1 MATKTKVFLSDGNS
15 FNAANHNLM
24 IFGGVGI
31 ESVNVMA
38 YTPNTGE
45 LLNGITV
52 DQNVEKINFE
62 LGSADYLFVQAGNAL
77 KVFDSSNTILI
88 ATIPVQQDGTDL
100 SFGNDSEA
108 FTVTLSNAAVMTVSD
123 GNRQIIM
130 GANSVSITAPYIPDK
145 TAPVVSLVNDSGT
158 SSTDGITNNA
168 ALNISGV
175 GGKNGARESHPTR
188 ESEAEFRH
196 P

>member
-1 MATKTKVFLSDGNS
+1 M
-15 FNAANHNLM
+15 
-24 IFGGVGI
+24 
-31 ESVNVMA
+31 
-38 YTPNTGE
+38 
-45 LLNGITV
+45 
-52 DQNVEKINFE
+52 
-62 LGSADYLFVQAGNAL
+62 GSADYLFVQAGNAL

-175 GGKNGARESHPTR
+175 GGKNGGRIQYSLNSTNGLDGAWTIQNSYSWWNGENYIPFQEGENTVWVKRIVDKLGNLSDATKFSFTLDTTAPTT
-188 ESEAEFRH
+188 
-196 P
+196 PV